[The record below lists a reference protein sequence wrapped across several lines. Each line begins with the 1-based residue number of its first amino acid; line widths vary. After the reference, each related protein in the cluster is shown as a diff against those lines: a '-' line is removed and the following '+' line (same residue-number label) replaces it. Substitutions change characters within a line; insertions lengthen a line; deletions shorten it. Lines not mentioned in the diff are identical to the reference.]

1 MVKMILS
8 FLILFGVFFLGI
20 KFLSGTPNSGKK
32 ELLKIAGYSIVCSLL
47 TLAVLVLIVI
57 FF

>member
-1 MVKMILS
+1 MIKMILT
-8 FLILFGVFFLGI
+8 FLILFGVFFAGI
-20 KFLSGTPNSGKK
+20 KFLSNSPNSGKK